1 MPTAT
6 RTGSEVRFRSANE
19 MRELL
24 DRVLSKVD
32 GDDQSGPLL
41 RATGMHMRLRF
52 PDLELAI
59 NIAASEDPEHY
70 VEWSFDVT
78 PPWEPKLEMTM
89 DSAMAN
95 AYLQGKTSVPVAI
108 ARGQVQCDGDARSA
122 LLYLPA
128 AKLITDP
135 YRRLVGAEYPHL
147 AI

>member
-1 MPTAT
+1 MPTVT
-6 RTGSEVRFRSANE
+6 RTGADTLFRSADE

-24 DRVLSKVD
+24 DRVLTEVD
-32 GDDQSGPLL
+32 ADDQAGPLL
-41 RATGMHMRLRF
+41 RATAMHMRLSI
-52 PDLELAI
+52 PDLDLAV
-59 NIAASEDPEHY
+59 NISASEDPQHY
-70 VEWSFDVT
+70 VEWSFDTT
-78 PPWEPKLEMTM
+78 PPWEPKLELTM

-108 ARGQVQCDGDARSA
+108 ARGQVQCAGDARSA

-128 AKLITDP
+128 TKLITDP